1 MMTVHVNRLTLYHDL
16 TLGVT
21 AEINDLISHVGRE
34 AQVVEKFL
42 KLAEMDKSWM
52 GLTKWLGYKKPPC
65 ENAQTLF

>member
-1 MMTVHVNRLTLYHDL
+1 MI
-16 TLGVT
+16 
-21 AEINDLISHVGRE
+21 AEVKDQISNDRKE